1 MQEDTFYAFHPKVIN
16 DTMQQAGL
24 LTFLL
29 FRTPSHSCITGIVAS
44 VEYVRENNPDDYR
57 DTGFTAT
64 GIVTDFNRIPF

>member
-1 MQEDTFYAFHPKVIN
+1 
-16 DTMQQAGL
+16 MQQAGL

-44 VEYVRENNPDDYR
+44 VEYVRENDPDNDR

-64 GIVTDFNRIPF
+64 GIVTDLHRIPF